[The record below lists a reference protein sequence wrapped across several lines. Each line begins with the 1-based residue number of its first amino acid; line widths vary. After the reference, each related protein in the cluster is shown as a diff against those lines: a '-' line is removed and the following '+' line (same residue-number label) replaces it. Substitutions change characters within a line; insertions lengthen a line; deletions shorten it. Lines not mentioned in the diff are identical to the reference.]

1 MLSYETAEKL
11 YTEMKQRAA
20 EKTQGP
26 FGEFYKMF
34 LKSAVEYANT
44 RAAWGCMTQEER
56 NGDDK
61 ARRIKH
67 DALISMLTAVCRN
80 LGMEDL
86 EEILPDRKTKG
97 DFACYI
103 ALFLGLE
110 QR

>member
-1 MLSYETAEKL
+1 MLNYETAQTF
-11 YTEMKQRAA
+11 YTEMKQRAM
-20 EKTQGP
+20 EKAQGP

-44 RAAWGCMTQEER
+44 RASWGYMTQEER
-56 NGDDK
+56 NEDDK

-86 EEILPDRKTKG
+86 EQILPDRKTKG